1 MNEGIQDIR
10 SPFVRSIL
18 ERSVPSL
25 QAWHEPVFDSHHG
38 AVLRGAI
45 DALAANV
52 PSLHRL
58 LGGDAFDEVAAAFL
72 RAPQPPHGR
81 GFRLGAGLPGF
92 LASYPPLVEHD
103 YLPGVAALDLAWIE
117 SHLAAEA
124 KVLTTEDVFA
134 LTAEQLLHGR
144 LVPHP
149 ATRWLTFTVPSFTI
163 WRRQREERPLEEP
176 LAWRGESAL
185 FVRRR
190 GDVDWR
196 AIEVGEAEFLAA
208 CAAGQS
214 CDDALESVLAGGS
227 GFDLALSLPRLL
239 RAGALTRIDAEA
251 A

>member
-1 MNEGIQDIR
+1 MQEIR

-18 ERSVPSL
+18 ERTAPSL
-25 QAWHEPVFDSHHG
+25 ALWHEPFASPRG

-58 LGGDAFDEVAAAFL
+58 LGGDTFDEVATAFVRAQLPRSGRVL
-72 RAPQPPHGR
+72 RY
-81 GFRLGAGLPGF
+81 GAGLPEF
-92 LASYPPLVEHD
+92 LASYAPLVEHD

-124 KVLTTEDVFA
+124 PLLTKEDVFA

-149 ATRWLTFTVPSFTI
+149 ATRWRTFAVPSFTI
-163 WRRQREERPLEEP
+163 WRRQREELPLEEP
-176 LAWRGESAL
+176 LAWRAESAL

-190 GDVDWR
+190 GNVDWR
-196 AIEVGEAEFLAA
+196 PIDAGEAEFLTA
-208 CAAGQS
+208 CADGRS

-227 GFDLALSLPRLL
+227 GFDLAVSLPLLL
-239 RAGALTRIDAEA
+239 RAGAFTRIDGDA

>member
-1 MNEGIQDIR
+1 MNEGMPEIR

-18 ERSVPSL
+18 ERSVPS
-25 QAWHEPVFDSHHG
+25 QSWHDTTLDARRS

-58 LGGDAFDEVAAAFL
+58 LGSDTFDEVASAFV
-72 RAPQPPHGR
+72 RAQPPPR
-81 GFRLGAGLPGF
+81 DRPLRYGAGLPEF
-92 LASYPPLVEHD
+92 LASFPSLVEHD

-124 KVLTTEDVFA
+124 PVLTTEDVFA
-134 LTAEQLLHGR
+134 LTAEQLLLGR

-149 ATRWLTFTVPSFTI
+149 ATRWLSFAVPAFTI

-185 FVRRR
+185 LVRAR
-190 GDVDWR
+190 GSVDWR
-196 AIEVGEAEFLAA
+196 AIEIGEAEFLAA
-208 CAAGQS
+208 CAAGRS

-239 RAGALTRIDAEA
+239 RAGAFTRIDGETA
-251 A
+251 

>member
-1 MNEGIQDIR
+1 VNEGIQDIR

-25 QAWHEPVFDSHHG
+25 QAWQESAFDSRRG
-38 AVLRGAI
+38 AALRGAI
-45 DALAANV
+45 DALVANV

-58 LGGDAFDEVAAAFL
+58 LGGDTFDEVAAAFV
-72 RAPQPPHGR
+72 RAQLPRGR
-81 GFRLGAGLPGF
+81 GLRHGAGLPEF

-117 SHLAAEA
+117 SHLALEA
-124 KVLTTEDVFA
+124 PVLTTEDVFA

-149 ATRWLTFTVPSFTI
+149 ATRWLTFAVPSFTI
-163 WRRQREERPLEEP
+163 WRRQREQRPLEEP

-185 FVRRR
+185 FVRKR

-196 AIEVGEAEFLAA
+196 AIDGGEAEFLAA

-227 GFDLALSLPRLL
+227 GFDLAVSLPRLL
-239 RAGALTRIDAEA
+239 RAGAFTRIDGDA

>member
-1 MNEGIQDIR
+1 MAEGMQEIR

-18 ERSVPSL
+18 ERSMPPL
-25 QAWHEPVFDSHHG
+25 EAWHEPALDVQRG

-52 PSLHRL
+52 PSLRRL
-58 LGGDAFDEVAAAFL
+58 LGGDAFDEVAAAFV
-72 RAPQPPHGR
+72 RAQLPRR
-81 GFRLGAGLPGF
+81 GGIVRIGAGLPEF
-92 LASYPPLVEHD
+92 LASYPPLIEHD

-124 KVLTTEDVFA
+124 PVLTTADVFA

-149 ATRWLTFTVPSFTI
+149 ATRWRTFAVPSFTI
-163 WRRQREERPLEEP
+163 WRRQREDRPLEEP

-185 FVRRR
+185 FVRVR
-190 GDVDWR
+190 GKVGWR
-196 AIEVGEAEFLAA
+196 AIDVGEAEFLAT

-227 GFDLALSLPRLL
+227 GFDLAVSLPRLL
-239 RAGALTRIDAEA
+239 RAGAFTRIDGESA
-251 A
+251 